1 MPEKDSSAMVNAR
14 AIKKCVIENALVAT
28 RSVPMNASRK
38 DEGPMAKESVLK
50 TVLQNAFLTNIPAME
65 NVMMECSSVAAD
77 ATLNIIKPATDIEN
91 AMDSAFQSGS
101 NAMELVP
108 MVSSHVEM
116 TAAGK

>member
-1 MPEKDSSAMVNAR
+1 MPETDSSAMESAR
-14 AIKKCVIENALVAT
+14 DTQKYVMENAPVAM
-28 RSVPMNASRK
+28 RSVLINASQK

-50 TVLQNAFLTNIPAME
+50 AVLQNAFLTNIPAME
-65 NVMMECSSVAAD
+65 NVMMECLSVAAD
-77 ATLNIIKPATDIEN
+77 ATLNIIKQVTDIEN

-116 TAAGK
+116 TDASM